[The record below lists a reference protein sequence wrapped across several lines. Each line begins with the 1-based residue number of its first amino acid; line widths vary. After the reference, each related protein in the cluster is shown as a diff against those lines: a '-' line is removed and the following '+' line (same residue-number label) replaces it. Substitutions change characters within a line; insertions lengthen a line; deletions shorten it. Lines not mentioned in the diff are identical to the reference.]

1 MLYSRCNSL
10 MEGRGFGHLIPFAH
24 SVALFWTACSLNH
37 DVGAIVF
44 SGIGGYSSIGRTSDL
59 YNRNFTSSGHPEN
72 LFSLVRALPAIF
84 VLSFECDDMP
94 VFVIFRPRLPS
105 LTKSILVLQ
114 RSGFPGLILEAGMIR
129 NLFVLVLIFQDSSN
143 LLISIAYR

>member
-1 MLYSRCNSL
+1 MDERK
-10 MEGRGFGHLIPFAH
+10 
-24 SVALFWTACSLNH
+24 
-37 DVGAIVF
+37 
-44 SGIGGYSSIGRTSDL
+44 DL

-114 RSGFPGLILEAGMIR
+114 RSGFPGLILAAGMIN
-129 NLFVLVLIFQDSSN
+129 NLFMLVLIFQDSSN
-143 LLISIAYR
+143 LLISSIAYW